1 MKHLAATMTTPG
13 QRAHLARRS
22 MLAGLAALACLAPG
36 SGALANSITQ
46 TFAPGPA
53 TGGPVIDHAAWSA
66 LLKTYVVPGKD
77 GLNRVAY
84 RRFKAE
90 GAGALKSYL
99 DALEKVD
106 VTKLNRSE
114 QFAYWAN
121 LYNAKT
127 IDIVLSKYPVKSIK
141 DISLGG
147 SLKALVGGGPWS
159 AKVLKVN
166 GLDISLDDIEHV
178 ILRPLFKDPRVHYA
192 VNCASVGCPNL
203 GTAAFT
209 GAGLEA
215 ELDAAAKAFVNAP
228 RGLRIDGGKAYASK
242 IYSWFQADFGGSET
256 GVLAHL
262 RKYAEPAVQQ
272 KLEGITRIADYE
284 YDWALNDAR

>member
-1 MKHLAATMTTPG
+1 MIPLSAMIPKSGPGATLG
-13 QRAHLARRS
+13 RRS
-22 MLAGLAALACLAPG
+22 VLAGLAALVCVAP
-36 SGALANSITQ
+36 SGEALANSITQ
-46 TFAPGPA
+46 TFAPGAA
-53 TGGPVIDHAAWSA
+53 TGGPVIDHAAWTA
-66 LLKTYVVPGKD
+66 LLKTYVVPGKE

-84 RRFKAE
+84 RSFKAE
-90 GAGALKSYL
+90 GAGALKAYL

-127 IDIVLSKYPVKSIK
+127 IDIVLSKFPVKSIK

-147 SLKALVGGGPWS
+147 SLKALVGGGPWA

-166 GLDISLDDIEHV
+166 GIELSLDDIEHV

-192 VNCASVGCPNL
+192 VNCASIGCPNL

-209 GAGLEA
+209 GAGLES
-215 ELDAAAKAFVNAP
+215 ELNAAAKAFVNAP
-228 RGLRIDGGKAYASK
+228 RGVRIEGGKAYASK
-242 IYSWFQADFGGSET
+242 IYSWFQADFGGSEA

-262 RKYAEPAVQQ
+262 RTYAEPPLLQ
-272 KLEGITRIADYE
+272 KLEGISRVTDYE